1 MRDLEI
7 GPVVLG
13 AMTFGSQVDVAEA
26 ERMVGLAR
34 DAGVRMFDT
43 SNNYNAGASEEML
56 GRVVRP
62 FRDDILLSSKV
73 GSTVGQ
79 ADTTVVGLGRKAI
92 IRAVEDT
99 LRRLGTDHLDLYYFH
114 RPDPETPIAESLEAA
129 AELVASGKVRALGQS
144 NFAAWQ
150 VTELHHVAHA
160 HAWPSVDVS
169 QIMYN
174 LLARRVEV
182 EYAACSAHLR
192 MFDIAYNPLAGGL
205 LSGKHRP
212 WSTPEPGTRFSKEM
226 YRSRYWNDT
235 QFEAVERLRVIARAT
250 GLTLLELS
258 FRWLRDRPLTDAI
271 LVGASSTEQ
280 LRSNLAALQGPALAD
295 DTLRACDLVWDQLS
309 GIAPLYNR

>member
-34 DAGVRMFDT
+34 EGGVRMFDT
-43 SNNYNAGASEEML
+43 SNNYNAGASEEIL

-79 ADTTVVGLGRKAI
+79 EDTTVVGLGRKAI

-99 LRRLGTDHLDLYYFH
+99 LRRLGTDYLDLYYFH
-114 RPDPETPIAESLEAA
+114 RPDRETPIAESLEAA

-212 WSTPEPGTRFSKEM
+212 WSTPEAGTRFSKEM

-271 LVGASSTEQ
+271 LVGASSAEQ
-280 LRSNLAALQGPALAD
+280 LRSNLAALQGPALDD

-309 GIAPLYNR
+309 GIAPHYNR